1 MNLQHTILPPDP
13 APLTDRLIGRSWE
26 TLQIGIVFGALFLL
40 YFLASFVGL
49 FFYEEHIPLVRLV
62 VTVLISAIVMSIITL
77 INRGRGDSWE
87 AGFGMG
93 WRHLKTLAFAPLV
106 YLAVLPFLLLA
117 AKATELLLRHLL
129 GIEPELQDVAK
140 VVAENPSPLQVL
152 YILSAIFIAP
162 LYEEIMFRGLV
173 FPYLVKRVGLAQ
185 GILLVSILFAVMHFH
200 LPSFAPLVLLSAI
213 LCLAYWRSG
222 SLWISIG
229 VHTLFNT
236 VSILALQFME

>member
-1 MNLQHTILPPDP
+1 MNLQHAILPPDS

-26 TLQIGIVFGALFLL
+26 TLQIGIVLGALFLL

-49 FFYEEHIPLVRLV
+49 FFYEEQIPLVRLV
-62 VTVLISAIVMSIITL
+62 VTVLISVIVISLITL
-77 INRGRGDSWE
+77 INRRRGDSWE

-93 WRHLKTLAFAPLV
+93 RRHLKTLVFAPLV
-106 YLAVLPFLLLA
+106 YLAALPFLLLV

-152 YILSAIFIAP
+152 YTLSAIFMAP

-185 GILLVSILFAVMHFH
+185 GILLVSVLFAVMHFH